1 VLSFLSVE
9 AKEQCPS
16 DCYPNGQCVE
26 GECKCDYGY
35 AGADCSFPFEHCPDG
50 LLTCFD
56 GSECQRSSMRQQD
69 GTGRTNYQCS
79 CDNISDASPF
89 QIAECESPESEHCE
103 RGQPT
108 SDYAFCTNGGKCKSL
123 IWHGEPHAGCICN
136 PEFEGRHCQYREG
149 TAPEEE
155 LDIAENKSHITAGYI
170 FFIVLTVVVFGVA
183 GILGHAYYANMKEK
197 NQAQN
202 DVHVDFDQSDKTGQ
216 MA

>member
-1 VLSFLSVE
+1 MASVS
-9 AKEQCPS
+9 KENANATMGMLEPTAVSPLNIVRMASSLALMGPS
-16 DCYPNGQCVE
+16 VNVHPCDNKMVQVE
-26 GECKCDYGY
+26 
-35 AGADCSFPFEHCPDG
+35 
-50 LLTCFD
+50 
-56 GSECQRSSMRQQD
+56 
-69 GTGRTNYQCS
+69 RTI
-79 CDNISDASPF
+79 NISDASPF